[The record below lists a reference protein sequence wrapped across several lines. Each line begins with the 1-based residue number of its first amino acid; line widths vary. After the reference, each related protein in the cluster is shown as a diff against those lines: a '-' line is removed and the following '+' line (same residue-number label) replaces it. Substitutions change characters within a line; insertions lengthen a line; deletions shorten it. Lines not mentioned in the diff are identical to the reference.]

1 MSKAIRGAVIEVVV
15 TAIGWG
21 VCLSMLVGAW
31 TLGWWIASH
40 FDGVSNADRD
50 VFGLLSALAFLWIY
64 ERREAHERYN
74 RAYASGSI
82 IEAAR
87 CSDCNRVEGGS
98 Q

>member
-1 MSKAIRGAVIEVVV
+1 MSKGVRGAVIEVVV

-40 FDGVSNADRD
+40 LDGVSDADRN

-74 RAYASGSI
+74 RLC
-82 IEAAR
+82 ER
-87 CSDCNRVEGGS
+87 LDRR
-98 Q
+98 

>member
-64 ERREAHERYN
+64 GTTRGARTVQPRLCERLDHR
-74 RAYASGSI
+74 
-82 IEAAR
+82 
-87 CSDCNRVEGGS
+87 GGS
-98 Q
+98 L